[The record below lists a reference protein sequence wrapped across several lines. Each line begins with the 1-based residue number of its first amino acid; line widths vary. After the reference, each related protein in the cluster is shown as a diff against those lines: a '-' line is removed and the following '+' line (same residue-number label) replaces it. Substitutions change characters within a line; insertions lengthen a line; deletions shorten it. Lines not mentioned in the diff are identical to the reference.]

1 MGARILCVADS
12 VDAMPTD
19 RAYRKGIIGG
29 EILSSSYNGD
39 PGGTQFD
46 SVVANVAIGLLSDRE
61 FADEMRKIE

>member
-1 MGARILCVADS
+1 
-12 VDAMPTD
+12 MPTD

>member
-1 MGARILCVADS
+1 
-12 VDAMPTD
+12 MPTD
-19 RAYRKGIIGG
+19 RAYRKVIIGG